1 MAGPIHYTYP
11 QAPHV
16 KPADPMRVSP
26 AFEVPQHP
34 ERYTWKVTGKMA
46 GKDIYPE
53 GVPVYDF
60 SGGSRGKVG
69 TIPVGTEIKL
79 DAFKNVGYVHYYQL
93 PWTGPGPKFV
103 WISGNFIEPA
113 SFNGGA
119 PDNAASK

>member
-1 MAGPIHYTYP
+1 MAGPIHYTHP
-11 QAPHV
+11 QPPHV
-16 KPADPMRVSP
+16 KPSDPMRVSP

-46 GKDIYPE
+46 GKDIFPD

-113 SFNGGA
+113 SFNGA
-119 PDNAASK
+119 AADTSASK